1 MLLSP
6 SGSQISYTFRIADLE
21 LQRRLEATGAVLIEG
36 PKACGKTETARQ
48 VAKSEVLLD
57 VDKDARDAAEL
68 NPALI
73 LDGDVPR
80 LIDEW
85 QLEPEIWN
93 HVRRAVDDRVDPG
106 QFILAG
112 SAQPT
117 DDETRHSGAGR
128 IGRLRMRPMSL
139 HELGTGNG
147 EISLAALLDG
157 HEGEASDPG
166 FELADLAEAIC
177 RGGWP
182 ALRHLELPDAVLRVR
197 DYLGEIP
204 RGEIQR
210 LGQRHQPERVTRL
223 IQSLARNV
231 ATTVTARTLAGDAS
245 RPEDPV
251 SDDAVAGYL
260 GSLAR
265 LFVVE
270 NQPAWQPHL
279 RSRYRLHRAAKR
291 HFVDPSL
298 AVAALRAEPG
308 ALMRDLNFLG
318 LLFES
323 MVIRDLRIYAQA
335 LGGEVEHYQD
345 SGGLEVDA
353 IVRAG
358 ATWGAFEVKLGG
370 SRRIEQGAA
379 SLIKFRER
387 IDTSRSG
394 DPALLAVI
402 VATGYGYVRK
412 DGIQVIPVGCLGP

>member
-1 MLLSP
+1 MAYAS
-6 SGSQISYTFRIADLE
+6 RIADLE
-21 LQRRLEATGAVLIEG
+21 LEKLLKAAGAVLVEG

-48 VAKSEVLLD
+48 VANSEVLLD

-68 NPALI
+68 NPALV
-73 LDGDVPR
+73 LDGDIPR

-117 DDETRHSGAGR
+117 DDETRHTGAGR
-128 IGRLRMRPMSL
+128 ISRLRMRPMSL
-139 HELGTGNG
+139 YELRSSNG
-147 EISLAALLDG
+147 EVSLAALLDG
-157 HEGEASDPG
+157 QPSEAANPG
-166 FELADLAEAIC
+166 LELEDLAEAIC

-182 ALRHLELPDAVLRVR
+182 AFRNLELTDALRRVR
-197 DYLGEIP
+197 DYLQEIP
-204 RGEIQR
+204 RGDIQR
-210 LGQRHQPERVTRL
+210 LGQRHRPERVMRL

-231 ATTVTARTLAGDAS
+231 ATPVAARTLAADAS

-260 GSLAR
+260 SSLAR

-270 NQPAWQPHL
+270 DQPAWQPHL
-279 RSRYRLHRAAKR
+279 RSRYRLRRAAKR

-298 AVAALRAEPG
+298 AVAALQAEPG
-308 ALMRDLNFLG
+308 ALMRDLSFMG

-323 MVIRDLRIYAQA
+323 MVVRDLRIYAQA
-335 LGGEVEHYQD
+335 IDGEVEHYQD

-353 IVRAG
+353 IVTAG
-358 ATWGAFEVKLGG
+358 GSWGAFEVKLGG
-370 SRRIEQGAA
+370 DKRIEEGAA
-379 SLIKFRER
+379 TLSKFKDR
-387 IDTSRSG
+387 IDTSKSG
-394 DPALLAVI
+394 DPAVLAVI
-402 VATGYGYVRK
+402 VGTGYGYVRK
-412 DGIQVIPVGCLGP
+412 DGVQVIPIGALGP